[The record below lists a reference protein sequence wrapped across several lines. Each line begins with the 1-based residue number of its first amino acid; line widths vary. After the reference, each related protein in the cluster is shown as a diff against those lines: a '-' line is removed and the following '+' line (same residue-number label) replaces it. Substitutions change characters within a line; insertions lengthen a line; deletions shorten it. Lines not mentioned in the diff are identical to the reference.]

1 MHEKPSHQLL
11 MSWGSGVRRRS
22 VDDTAGMEERDT
34 EARLHSKPAP
44 RPGAEKRATDCRW

>member
-34 EARLHSKPAP
+34 EARLHSMPAP